1 MLALIMAGG
10 AGTRLNLG
18 EKPLVQIC
26 GQPMIEYII
35 HAFERADSEVIVIV
49 SPGTPYTANW
59 CRAHRISLITADGI
73 GYIPDLI
80 QAVEETGERN
90 PLFTS
95 VSDLPCLTPGTV
107 AKIRRAYEHSGKDAC
122 STWVPKRLCDQS
134 GCRTT
139 CIEEIEG
146 EPAYPAGINILRG
159 DRIHDEQD
167 ELKLLM
173 HQKELT
179 FNINT
184 REELMHAEQFLRNQ
198 SRR

>member
-107 AKIRRAYEHSGKDAC
+107 AQIRRAYEHSGKDAC

-139 CIEEIEG
+139 CVEEIEG
-146 EPAYPAGINILRG
+146 EPASPAGINILRG
-159 DRIHDEQD
+159 NRIHDEQD

-173 HQKELT
+173 HQKELI

>member
-26 GQPMIEYII
+26 GRPMVEYVI
-35 HAFERADSEVIVIV
+35 HAFERADIAVIVIV

-59 CRAHRISLITADGI
+59 CRAHHVTFVSADGV

-80 QAVEETGERN
+80 QAVDELGEQN
-90 PLFTS
+90 PLFTC
-95 VSDLPCLTPGTV
+95 VSDLPCLTPGLV
-107 AKIRRAYEHSGKDAC
+107 EEIRSAYEQSGKDAC
-122 STWVPKRLCDQS
+122 STWVPKLLCDQS
-134 GCRTT
+134 GCRTAW
-139 CIEEIEG
+139 IETIEG
-146 EPAYPAGINILRG
+146 EPASAAGINILRG
-159 DRIHDEQD
+159 DRIHQEQD

-173 HQKELT
+173 HHKNLI

-184 REELMHAEQFLRNQ
+184 REDLLKAEQFLRAQ
-198 SRR
+198 SRS